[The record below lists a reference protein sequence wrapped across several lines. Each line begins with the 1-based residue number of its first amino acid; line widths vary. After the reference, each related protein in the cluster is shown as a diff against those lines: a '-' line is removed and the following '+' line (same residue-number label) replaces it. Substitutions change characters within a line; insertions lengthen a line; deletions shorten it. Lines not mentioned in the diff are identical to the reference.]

1 MAWKECDRVSQR
13 KEFVRLASVEGANVS
28 RLCARF
34 GVSRKTG
41 YKWLARFR
49 EEGEPGLS
57 DRSRR
62 PQQTRCP
69 TTPEV
74 VARVLAVRD
83 EHPTWGGRK
92 IRRRLQNLGLAEV
105 PAASTITSILHRQGR
120 IDPEESLKRQPL
132 TRFEHAA
139 PNELWQMDFKG
150 EFRMTNRQY
159 CYPLTVLDDHSRY
172 AVVLQA
178 CSNQQRQTVQ
188 EHLTRAFQKYGI
200 PRAILSD
207 NGSPWAA
214 PHVVG
219 RHTRLTVWLMDLD
232 IAVWHGRP
240 RHPQTQGKEERF
252 HRTLK
257 QEVLQ
262 GRDFADLAETQL
274 RFDPWRE
281 TYNHVRPHEAL
292 DLEVPAY
299 RYQVSPRSYRE
310 EALTQP
316 FEYDASFQVRCVQRE
331 GRIMLE
337 RKRYFLGGAFGGRQ
351 VGLRRKPEEGL
362 WEVYYRTFHVGT
374 LDQRTGRVVA
384 ASVRC
389 AHSSGHHPEE

>member
-1 MAWKECDRVSQR
+1 MVWKECDRVSQR
-13 KEFVRLASVEGANVS
+13 REFVRLASAHGANMS
-28 RLCARF
+28 LLCDRF

-41 YKWLARFR
+41 YKWLARFQ
-49 EEGEPGLS
+49 EQGEAGLA

-62 PQQTRCP
+62 PQQVRSP
-69 TTPEV
+69 TSEEM
-74 VARVLAVRD
+74 VAQVLAVRE

-92 IRRRLQNLGLAEV
+92 IRRRLQDLGQAKV
-105 PAASTITSILHRQGR
+105 PAASTITSILHRHGR
-120 IDPEESLKRQPL
+120 IDPEASRQRQPL
-132 TRFEHAA
+132 TRFEHPA

-150 EFRMTNRQY
+150 QFRMTSGEY
-159 CYPLTVLDDHSRY
+159 CFPLTVLDDHSRY

-188 EHLTRAFQKYGI
+188 EHLTQAFQRYGI

-240 RHPQTQGKEERF
+240 RHPQTQGKDERF

-262 GRDFADLAETQL
+262 GRDFADLAETQS

-292 DLEVPAY
+292 DLAVPAG

-310 EALTQP
+310 EALTEP
-316 FEYDASFQVRCVQRE
+316 FEYDVSFTVRCVKPE
-331 GRIMLE
+331 GRIVLNG
-337 RKRYFLGGAFGGRQ
+337 KNYFLGGAFGGRQ
-351 VGLRRKPEEGL
+351 VGLRPRPEDGE
-362 WEVYYRTFHVGT
+362 WDIYYRTFPVAT
-374 LDQRTGRVVA
+374 LDEQSSRVVA

-389 AHSSGHHPEE
+389 AHSSGHHPDE